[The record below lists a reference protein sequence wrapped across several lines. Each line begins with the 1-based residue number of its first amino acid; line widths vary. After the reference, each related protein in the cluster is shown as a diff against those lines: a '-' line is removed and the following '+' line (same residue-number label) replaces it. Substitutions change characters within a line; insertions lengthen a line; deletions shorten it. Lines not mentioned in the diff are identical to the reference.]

1 MTKKAIAFVAML
13 LFVLACTVKSKPIIY
28 GQEQCYHCRMTIVD
42 QNHAALYLTKKGKQ
56 YNFDAVECL
65 IGSLK
70 KADSTQI
77 AQMKVTQYGHPKQLI
92 DASKAYYLI
101 SKGIK
106 SPMGANLSSF
116 GSKEEA
122 LKAQKEFGGTLFTW
136 DQIKKQISFNDL

>member
-1 MTKKAIAFVAML
+1 MTKKAVVLIAVLF
-13 LFVLACTVKSKPIIY
+13 FVLACTVKTKPINY
-28 GQEQCYHCRMTIVD
+28 GQEHCYHCEMTIVD

-65 IGSLK
+65 IESLK
-70 KADSTQI
+70 KTDITKI
-77 AQMKVTQYGHPKQLI
+77 AEIKVSQYGHPKQLI
-92 DASKAYYLI
+92 DASKATYLV

-122 LKAQKEFGGTLFTW
+122 LKAQKEFGGTLYTW
-136 DQIKKQISFNDL
+136 GQIKKQISF

>member
-1 MTKKAIAFVAML
+1 
-13 LFVLACTVKSKPIIY
+13 
-28 GQEQCYHCRMTIVD
+28 MTIVD
-42 QNHAALYLTKKGKQ
+42 QNHAAFYLTKKGKQ

-70 KADSTQI
+70 KVDQTQI
-77 AQMKVTQYGHPKQLI
+77 AQIKVTQYGHPKQLI
-92 DASKAYYLI
+92 DASKAFYLI

-106 SPMGANLSSF
+106 SPMGANLSSY